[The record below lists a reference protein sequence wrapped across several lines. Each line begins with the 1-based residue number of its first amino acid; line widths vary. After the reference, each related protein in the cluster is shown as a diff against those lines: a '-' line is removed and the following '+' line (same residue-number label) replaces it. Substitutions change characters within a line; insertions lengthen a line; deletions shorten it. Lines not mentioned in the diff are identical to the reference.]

1 MDNSGNAVQGLF
13 RQFEPINSRIFFLVK
28 PQMTFRIGLL
38 FAVLVIL
45 AAGLWFIPRDGFM
58 NLTGKTELDTSAAT
72 GPIEQQPRIYPARN
86 TVPAGPASRPR
97 TPAATAR

>member
-1 MDNSGNAVQGLF
+1 
-13 RQFEPINSRIFFLVK
+13 
-28 PQMTFRIGLL
+28 MTFRIGLL

-58 NLTGKTELDTSAAT
+58 NLTSKTELDTSAAA

-86 TVPAGPASRPR
+86 TVPAGPASPNQQAPLTR
-97 TPAATAR
+97 AV